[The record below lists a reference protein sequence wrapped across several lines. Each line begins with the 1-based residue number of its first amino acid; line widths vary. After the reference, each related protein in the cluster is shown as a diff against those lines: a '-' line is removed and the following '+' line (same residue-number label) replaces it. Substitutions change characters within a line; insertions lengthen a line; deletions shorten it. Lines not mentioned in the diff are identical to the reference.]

1 MAQQVKN
8 LPAIQETQETW
19 VRFLGW
25 KESLEKAMETHSSI
39 RAWKTPWT
47 EAGTLQSMGH
57 KGLAWLSN
65 SHTHTHT
72 HTQLTYNIVLVSGVQ
87 ENDSVIHI

>member
-1 MAQQVKN
+1 MAQQVKDP
-8 LPAIQETQETW
+8 PAVQETQETR

-47 EAGTLQSMGH
+47 GAGTLQSMGH

-65 SHTHTHT
+65 SLSLSLSHTHTHT
-72 HTQLTYNIVLVSGVQ
+72 HTHTVDLQYCISF
-87 ENDSVIHI
+87 